1 MTQLDEDHI
10 PRRGSLSARTKIVG
24 TGLLIIALIAGIAF
38 YLHYQNTLRF
48 WQETNDATIQA
59 DQLAIA
65 AKLPGYVRAVS
76 VTDNQQVAQGSPLIE
91 IDAVD
96 YQTRLAAAE
105 ADIASSQA
113 AQTASLASR
122 AEAEAGVAQA
132 RAALQA
138 AEAGLALASREVNR
152 YRPLVASGAEPAER
166 LSQLRGQHDKALA
179 DVAAASAALSQT
191 ERRVQSLTAETAR
204 IAVQGGGARVQRQA
218 AMNDIA
224 ATRLTAPM
232 AGRVANRTVRVGQFV
247 QPGMR
252 LMTIVPTQNIYVI
265 ANFKETQLGLM
276 RAGQPVKIAAD
287 ALPGVEF
294 TGMVESVTPGTGA
307 TFSMIPPQN
316 ATGNFTKIVQRVP
329 VRIRI
334 DAGPAARRV
343 LVPGLSLSVEV
354 DTRTARDDLEAIR
367 SEQEHAAK

>member
-1 MTQLDEDHI
+1 
-10 PRRGSLSARTKIVG
+10 
-24 TGLLIIALIAGIAF
+24 
-38 YLHYQNTLRF
+38 LRF
-48 WQETNDATIQA
+48 LQATNDASIQA

-65 AKLPGYVRAVS
+65 AKLAGYVRVVA
-76 VTDNQQVAQGSPLIE
+76 VTDNQQVLQGTPLIE
-91 IDAVD
+91 IDPVD
-96 YQTRLAAAE
+96 YQTKLAAAD
-105 ADIASSQA
+105 ADIASAQA
-113 AQTASLASR
+113 AQTASLAAR

-132 RAALQA
+132 RAAVQA

-166 LSQLRGQHDKALA
+166 LSQLRGQHDKAAA
-179 DVAAASAALSQT
+179 DVAAARAGLSQA
-191 ERRVQSLTAETAR
+191 ERRVQSMTAETAR

-224 ATRLTAPM
+224 ATRLTAPI

-252 LMTIVPTQNIYVI
+252 LLSIVPMQNLYVV
-265 ANFKETQLGLM
+265 ANFKETQVGLM
-276 RAGQPVKIAAD
+276 RAGQTVKIQAD
-287 ALPGVEF
+287 ALPGVAF
-294 TGMVESVTPGTGA
+294 KGTVESVTPGTGS

-343 LVPGLSLSVEV
+343 LVPGLSLTVEV
-354 DTRTARDDLEAIR
+354 DTRTARDELEAIR
-367 SEQEHAAK
+367 REQDR